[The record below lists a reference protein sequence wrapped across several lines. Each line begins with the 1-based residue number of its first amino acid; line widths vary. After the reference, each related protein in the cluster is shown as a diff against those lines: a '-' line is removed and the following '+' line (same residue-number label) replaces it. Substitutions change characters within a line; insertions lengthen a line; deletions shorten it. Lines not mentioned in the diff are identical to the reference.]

1 MTKQSK
7 KITIISVLI
16 LIITSVL
23 GYLTYNPIFK
33 EAPEVIYRDTYFVNT
48 NSDCKGD
55 RTMYCIPKDRRYE
68 AVKLEDNWKHPLSP
82 IVSIVMN
89 ENKDPNGTF
98 NNTNVLVVY
107 LKRDSIFDQ
116 SFEVDKYRYN
126 AIGKIGYEKTIELIK
141 KQDIYK
147 NNPDPENIRNVPPLT
162 PQEIEN
168 NRKLREG
175 DAAIDRVKKEFNTDT
190 QQGLYTLCLDDEQE
204 LKNIIEAA
212 KRGDKTF
219 QAKRILVELSSDK
232 ISSFEKDLKA
242 QQEFCQAIRDGKV
255 K

>member
-168 NRKLREG
+168 NRKLREQ
-175 DAAIDRVKKEFNTDT
+175 KEQQVQT
-190 QQGLYTLCLDDEQE
+190 QKDLQAQYDKETPDERGKRYCESIPVIQE
-204 LKNIIEAA
+204 RMSKFEKGEFIEPNYIELAY
-212 KRGDKTF
+212 KVDKQT
-219 QAKRILVELSSDK
+219 LVE
-232 ISSFEKDLKA
+232 IIPTCNEYKA
-242 QQEFCQAIRDGKV
+242 RNNIQ
-255 K
+255 